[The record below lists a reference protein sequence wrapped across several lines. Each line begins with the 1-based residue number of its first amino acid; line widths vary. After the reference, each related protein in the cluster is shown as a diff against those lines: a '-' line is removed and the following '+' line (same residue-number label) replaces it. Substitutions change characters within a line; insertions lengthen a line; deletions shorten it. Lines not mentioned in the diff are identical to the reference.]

1 MIIGFVGLS
10 HLGIV
15 SLCAAASK
23 GCSIVA
29 YDFHIDAKLINENK
43 ININEPGLNSIF
55 KKNKKR
61 IKITKNIKDINKC
74 DLIYISKDVPTND
87 NGKSDLKPIKKI
99 IKYLSFLKK
108 KSRLI
113 ILSQVPPGF
122 TRKIKWNK
130 NRLFYQVETLVF
142 GRALKRA
149 LNPERI
155 IIGSNNANEKIDS
168 KLQNFLKKFDC
179 PILNMNYES
188 AELAKIS
195 INMFLVSSI
204 TTTNMLSE
212 LSNKVGAHWSD
223 ISKALRLDKR
233 IGKYAYLNPGLGIS
247 GGNLE
252 RDINS
257 VIQMNKKISLDN
269 RMFKY
274 WKKKSKYYK
283 NWSIRKFLELKKKIK
298 VKKILILGLTYKPE
312 TDSLKNSPSLELINK
327 LKKEYSLTLYDPV
340 IKALISKNYNFSDS
354 IINAVKNS
362 ELIFIMTPWK
372 QFKILNSKKIT
383 KILSRKIIID
393 PFGVISNKLL
403 TNNNKKYFSIDKRI

>member
-1 MIIGFVGLS
+1 
-10 HLGIV
+10 
-15 SLCAAASK
+15 
-23 GCSIVA
+23 
-29 YDFHIDAKLINENK
+29 
-43 ININEPGLNSIF
+43 
-55 KKNKKR
+55 
-61 IKITKNIKDINKC
+61 
-74 DLIYISKDVPTND
+74 
-87 NGKSDLKPIKKI
+87 
-99 IKYLSFLKK
+99 
-108 KSRLI
+108 
-113 ILSQVPPGF
+113 
-122 TRKIKWNK
+122 
-130 NRLFYQVETLVF
+130 
-142 GRALKRA
+142 
-149 LNPERI
+149 
-155 IIGSNNANEKIDS
+155 
-168 KLQNFLKKFDC
+168 
-179 PILNMNYES
+179 
-188 AELAKIS
+188 
-195 INMFLVSSI
+195 MFLVSSI

-269 RMFKY
+269 RMFEY

-298 VKKILILGLTYKPE
+298 VKKIIILGLTYKPE

-340 IKALISKNYNFSDS
+340 IKRLISKNYNFSDS

-372 QFKILNSKKIT
+372 QFKILNSEKIT

-393 PFGVISNKLL
+393 PFGIISNKLL

>member
-23 GCSIVA
+23 GCNIVA
-29 YDFHIDAKLINENK
+29 YDFYIDAKLINENK

-61 IKITKNIKDINKC
+61 IKITKNIKDLNKC

-130 NRLFYQVETLVF
+130 NRLYCQVETLVF
-142 GRALKRA
+142 GQALKRA

-269 RMFKY
+269 RMFEY

-298 VKKILILGLTYKPE
+298 VKKIIILGLTYKPE

-340 IKALISKNYNFSDS
+340 IKRLISKNYNFSDS

-372 QFKILNSKKIT
+372 QFKILNSEKIT

-393 PFGVISNKLL
+393 PFGIISNKLL